1 LVRRYQEGEKI
12 AYTLTGVNQ
21 TRSTNLFYEAHAEG
35 TVSKTSSGAFVENLA
50 WTELH
55 LGGDQVHLSPASR
68 AFREPLSLAPGSR
81 LSISNLSQVQPGL
94 IGPITDLLTLYA
106 DLKIAMNQKGLV
118 RAGDHVYFKYGAPD
132 SWADGKRVLLGQ
144 DAVDFDITL
153 QSVDRAAQTATL
165 VVRHVPPAQPQ
176 IKFPAAWMSAPVSGS
191 ANNWVQ
197 VEKAA
202 DGKYVAGVG
211 HETFSVAIKVDLQS
225 GKILSATM
233 SNPVEISERKCND
246 AALAD
251 CAPPDRYRISRQVS
265 LYSEAASGSGS
276 SH

>member
-1 LVRRYQEGEKI
+1 M
-12 AYTLTGVNQ
+12 TGVNQ
-21 TRSTNLFYEAHAEG
+21 SRSANLFYEAHAEG
-35 TVSKTSSGAFVENLA
+35 AVSKTPSGVFVENLA

-55 LGGDQVHLSPASR
+55 LGGEQVHLSPASR
-68 AFREPLSLAPGSR
+68 AFREPLSLSPGSR
-81 LSISNLSQVQPGL
+81 LSIPDLRPVQPGL
-94 IGPITDLLTLYA
+94 IAPITDLLTFYA
-106 DLKIAMNQKGLV
+106 DLKIAMNQKGLL

-132 SWADGKRVLLGQ
+132 SWSDGKRIILGQ

-153 QSVDRAAQTATL
+153 QSIDRANQTATL

-176 IKFPAAWMSAPVSGS
+176 IKFPAAWMTAPVSAS

-197 VEKAA
+197 VEKGS

-211 HETFSVAIKVDLQS
+211 HETFSVAIKVALQT

-251 CAPPDRYRISRQVS
+251 CAPPDRYHISRQIS
-265 LYSEAASGSGS
+265 LYSEAASGSES
-276 SH
+276 SP